1 MFRAALFTVAKTWKQ
16 PKGLST
22 DRKMDEDDVA
32 RAYTIECYSAKGER
46 VREGEV
52 RSMGL
57 TEAHYCI

>member
-1 MFRAALFTVAKTWKQ
+1 MFTAALFTVAKTWKQ

-52 RSMGL
+52 RSM
-57 TEAHYCI
+57 